1 VPHWLVASTRAGEDG
16 RINVAQTLL
25 SVLVRLA
32 AAETMTLRDDLLRL
46 FPRLR
51 ELPMHAYVVGG
62 AVRDL
67 TLGTPPADVDVTCLD
82 PLACARAL
90 RRKVIR
96 LGREEHLSAY
106 RVVDGEH
113 VYDFAALLDGSI
125 DADLARRDFTINA
138 MAVDLESGE
147 LLDPHDGRDDLAR
160 QLVRMIDA
168 SNFDDDPLRML
179 KAVRMAVRFGFAID
193 DQTLHAIRSRAERI
207 ADVSVERV
215 AYELTVI
222 FSANAFSRAISLLRE
237 TRLDIPL
244 FGSLDREFHA
254 DEVSLSAALALLV
267 DDAQEFAK
275 RWRLSDALMREIQTL
290 QRLRD
295 SHSLLDLYDAGSN
308 IAHQVPPLLRAL
320 GRDDSI
326 TFPDFAIKPL
336 LTGDEIAAIAGIDA
350 GPQVGILKRALLKEE
365 LEGRIA
371 TRDDAERFI
380 TTSAERRNLSSPTR
394 KRQWP

>member
-1 VPHWLVASTRAGEDG
+1 
-16 RINVAQTLL
+16 
-25 SVLVRLA
+25 
-32 AAETMTLRDDLLRL
+32 MTLRDDLLRL

-51 ELPMHAYVVGG
+51 DLPKHAYVVGG

-67 TLGTPPADVDVTCLD
+67 TLGTAPADVDVACLD

-90 RRKVIR
+90 RRKVSR

-106 RVVDGEH
+106 RVVDGPH

-147 LLDPHDGRDDLAR
+147 LLDPHDGRGDLAR
-160 QLVRMIDA
+160 HLVRMIDA

-193 DQTLHAIRSRAERI
+193 DQTLNAIRIRTKRI

-215 AYELTVI
+215 AYELSVI
-222 FSANAFSRAISLLRE
+222 FSASAFRSAVRLLHE
-237 TRLDIPL
+237 TGLDVPL
-244 FGSLDREFHA
+244 FGSLNRDFHA
-254 DEVSLSAALALLV
+254 DDVPLAAALALLV
-267 DDAQEFAK
+267 DDAHTFAK

-295 SHSLLDLYDAGSN
+295 SHSLLDLYDAGEP
-308 IAHQVPPLLRAL
+308 IARQLPPMLRAL
-320 GRDDSI
+320 GCDDRI
-326 TFPDFAIKPL
+326 AFPDFAIKPL
-336 LTGDEIAAIAGIDA
+336 LTGDEIAAIAGIEA
-350 GPQVGILKRALLKEE
+350 GPQVGVLKRALLEAE
-365 LEGRIA
+365 LEGRIT
-371 TRDDAERFI
+371 TREAAEQFI
-380 TTSAERRNLSSPTR
+380 RTS
-394 KRQWP
+394 